1 MGWTTGWLESRR
13 RIWRRHEPKTR
24 RFWKQSRVPRKSK
37 LGRLP
42 LSFFCVFW
50 YLFPLILYYKT
61 ILLHTCTYNLITH
74 FLQVFFEIEIQNAM
88 LKIKLNNNK
97 QSSLVYI
104 VFFSC
109 PSNWR
114 LYFILSG
121 IM

>member
-1 MGWTTGWLESRR
+1 MKASYWSFFLNLATFNLDNTIISMIIFFFVIYFSGWLESRR

-88 LKIKLNNNK
+88 LKIK
-97 QSSLVYI
+97 
-104 VFFSC
+104 
-109 PSNWR
+109 
-114 LYFILSG
+114 
-121 IM
+121 